1 MALTSKIAPY
11 DSRWPA
17 RFFVEKERVAKSF
30 GTELGD
36 IHHVGST
43 AVPGLPAKPEIDL
56 LVEVSEHRNQAARDA
71 SMRALGYVRG
81 KDLSAGH
88 HFYRR
93 DVDGVRTH
101 KVHVCVSGHW
111 QIDECSAFVTSCE
124 MIRCPTAISGFET
137 SARSEQ
143 STGHWRVSCAEGSL
157 Y

>member
-17 RFFVEKERVAKSF
+17 RFFIEKERVAKSF

-43 AVPGLPAKPEIDL
+43 AVPGLAAKPEIDL

-88 HFYRR
+88 HFYAGYSEIQAAFSTSGVPRR
-93 DVDGVRTH
+93 DMSFST
-101 KVHVCVSGHW
+101 S
-111 QIDECSAFVTSCE
+111 IICSVPQAQ
-124 MIRCPTAISGFET
+124 SGFKA
-137 SARSEQ
+137 SAR
-143 STGHWRVSCAEGSL
+143 V
-157 Y
+157 